1 MAAMPELPEDAPGA
15 RVSTLKDVARVSG
28 FSTSTVSRAL
38 TGIGSVD
45 PRTRTLIESVARDLG
60 YRPHEAARML
70 VTRRSRVIGVMVATL
85 EPNRRIS
92 HPFLR
97 ELLDEMK
104 YSAGEASY
112 DLLLLA
118 GRPEESA
125 EHYVHRALSRRV
137 DGLVLLGIDRSEIDR
152 GGREVREL
160 AKVGVPT
167 VCVDVDIRVLGRWF
181 GYVTSDNAGG
191 ARLAVR
197 HLLEAGRTEIACC
210 AGRLDTPPGHERLK
224 GYREEL
230 EAAALPFR
238 EERVIV
244 GDFGERSGYGA
255 MRRLLSLRDP
265 PDAVFV
271 CGDLMAIGASRALEE
286 AGVRVPDDVAI
297 VGFDDVEAASIVR
310 PRLTTIRQDKA
321 GLAAA
326 AVSMVGAMQGRD
338 DAVRHHVSPVELI
351 VRESA

>member
-1 MAAMPELPEDAPGA
+1 MAAMTEGTPVA
-15 RVSTLKDVARVSG
+15 RVTTLKDVARVSG

-45 PRTRTLIESVARDLG
+45 PKTKTLIESVARDLG
-60 YRPHEAARML
+60 YRPHEAARLL
-70 VTRRSRVIGVMVATL
+70 VTRRSHLIGVMVATL
-85 EPNRRIS
+85 EPHRRIS

-104 YSAGEASY
+104 YSAGEGNY
-112 DLLLLA
+112 DLLLLT
-118 GRPEESA
+118 GRPDETA

-160 AKVGVPT
+160 ATVGVPT
-167 VCVDVDIRVLGRWF
+167 VCVDLDIRALGPWF
-181 GYVTSDNAGG
+181 GFVTSDNGRG

-197 HLLEAGRTEIACC
+197 HLLDAGRRQLACC
-210 AGRLDTPPGHERLK
+210 AGRLDTPPGYERLE
-224 GYREEL
+224 GYRHEL
-230 EAAALPFR
+230 EAAGLAYR

-244 GDFGERSGYGA
+244 ADFTERGGYDA
-255 MRRLLSLRDP
+255 MRRLLSLREQ

-271 CGDLMAIGASRALEE
+271 CGDLMAIGAVRAIEE
-286 AGVRVPDDVAI
+286 AGLRVPDDVAI
-297 VGFDDVEAASIVR
+297 VGYDDVEAASVSR
-310 PRLTTIRQDKA
+310 PPLTTVRQDKA
-321 GLAAA
+321 ALARA
-326 AVSMVGAMQGRD
+326 AVSMVGEMLQTRD
-338 DAVRHHVSPVELI
+338 EATRRQVVPVELV

>member
-1 MAAMPELPEDAPGA
+1 MPTMPGSLDSAAGA
-15 RVSTLKDVARVSG
+15 RVATLKDVARVSG

-38 TGIGSVD
+38 TGVGSVD
-45 PRTRTLIESVARDLG
+45 PKTRMLIESVARDLG

-70 VTRRSRVIGVMVATL
+70 VTRRSHVIGVMVATL
-85 EPNRRIS
+85 EPHRRVS

-97 ELLDEMK
+97 EVLDAMR
-104 YSAGEASY
+104 YSAGDGSY

-137 DGLVLLGIDRSEIDR
+137 DGLILLGIDRSEIDR

-160 AKVGVPT
+160 ASVGVPT
-167 VCVDVDIRVLGRWF
+167 VCVDLDIRSLGRWF
-181 GYVTSDNAGG
+181 GYVTSDNVAG

-197 HLLEAGRTEIACC
+197 HLLDTGRREIACC
-210 AGRLDTPPGHERLK
+210 AGRLDTPPGHERLD
-224 GYREEL
+224 GYRAEL
-230 EAAALPFR
+230 EAAGRPYR

-244 GDFGERSGYGA
+244 GDFSERAGYGA
-255 MRRLLSLRDP
+255 MNRLLSLREQ

-271 CGDLMAIGASRALEE
+271 CGDLMAIGAMRALDE
-286 AGVRVPDDVAI
+286 AGLRVPDDVAI
-297 VGFDDVEAASIVR
+297 VGFDDVEAAAVVR
-310 PRLTTIRQDKA
+310 PRLTTVRQDKA
-321 GLAAA
+321 AIAAA
-326 AVSMVGAMQGRD
+326 AVSMLGDMRARDGAS
-338 DAVRHHVSPVELI
+338 RHHVAPVELV